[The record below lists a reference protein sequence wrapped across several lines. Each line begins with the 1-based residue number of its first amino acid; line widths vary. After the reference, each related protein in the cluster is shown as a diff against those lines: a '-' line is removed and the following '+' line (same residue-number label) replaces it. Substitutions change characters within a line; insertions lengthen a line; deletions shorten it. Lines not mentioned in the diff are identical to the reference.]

1 MKTKRTKQQL
11 DQGREDTVPFLER
24 ELEQARER
32 LADTRQAITA
42 AEEQLQPLRNNLRL
56 YEARVG
62 NLETRLNI
70 LKRK

>member
-11 DQGREDTVPFLER
+11 DQGREDTIPQLEM
-24 ELEQARER
+24 ELEQARAW
-32 LADTRQAITA
+32 LQDTRRAITA
-42 AEEQLQPLRNNLRL
+42 AEEDLKPLRNNLRL